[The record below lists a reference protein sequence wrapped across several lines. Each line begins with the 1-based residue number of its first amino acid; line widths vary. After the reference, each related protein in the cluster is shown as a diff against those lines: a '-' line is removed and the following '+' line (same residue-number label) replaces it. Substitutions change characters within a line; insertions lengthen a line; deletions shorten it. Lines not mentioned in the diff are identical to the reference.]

1 MAEQTRARTKK
12 SQARE
17 STGTMQELFLGLV
30 WFGTSMWAAY
40 VTIKNGGAG
49 PSGALGDAAAAL
61 PGVVAATLVTGA
73 SLGNAA
79 GGRFSSAGGRLFA
92 GLGMGVLF
100 GLVAAAGIR
109 FAYGS
114 DAAITSLAIV
124 VAISSVV
131 GGALAIL
138 PGSVLE
144 AGLWATSWV
153 FFAGVIL
160 GVLQMPLSQGL
171 GDDALVDPTFVMGQS
186 VLTGLFGSWQAY
198 GWLRRQR
205 HAVGWY
211 AIVGALPGVVLLLA
225 EVLTRLGDSAVPGIV
240 TGNSDGQVAP
250 VETNAVRHALIVL
263 AIGVVL
269 TTIAGLRNNRR
280 EDAEARAEAD
290 DSDDSDADSDDD

>member
-1 MAEQTRARTKK
+1 MAEQTRARKKK

-17 STGTMQELFLGLV
+17 STGTMQELFLGLL

-49 PSGALGDAAAAL
+49 PAGAIGDAAAAL

-92 GLGMGVLF
+92 GLAMGALF

-114 DAAITSLAIV
+114 DSAIMSLAIV
-124 VAISSVV
+124 VGISSVV

-138 PGSVLE
+138 PGTVLE

-160 GVLQMPLSQGL
+160 GVLQMPLAQGL
-171 GDDALVDPTFVMGQS
+171 GDDAVVDPKFVLGQS
-186 VLTGLFGSWQAY
+186 ILTGLFGSWQAY
-198 GWLRRQR
+198 NWLRRER

-211 AIVGALPGVVLLLA
+211 VVTGALPGAVLLLA
-225 EVLTRLGDSAVPGIV
+225 EVLTRLGDSAIASIV
-240 TGNSDGQVAP
+240 TGNSEGQVAP

-280 EDAEARAEAD
+280 EDAEARAEED
-290 DSDDSDADSDDD
+290 DDDEDSDDD